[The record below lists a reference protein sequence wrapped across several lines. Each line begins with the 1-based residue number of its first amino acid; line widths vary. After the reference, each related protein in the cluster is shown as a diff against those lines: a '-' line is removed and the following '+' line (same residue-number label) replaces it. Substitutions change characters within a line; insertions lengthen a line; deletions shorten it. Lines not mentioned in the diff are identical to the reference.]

1 MRSILIEKPYK
12 FIPPIRAKWPQFW
25 LLKLGAFKS
34 YLRNECGVVAHEC
47 VQVVVPT
54 PHLEALAD
62 ALVKAAPVVD
72 VAASVEASLTE
83 AVETGPEPAITPATQ
98 T

>member
-47 VQVVVPT
+47 RNVDLLRDSLKAGHAILLAANHCRT
-54 PHLEALAD
+54 GDAWAGGALFPCA
-62 ALVKAAPVVD
+62 
-72 VAASVEASLTE
+72 
-83 AVETGPEPAITPATQ
+83 
-98 T
+98 